1 MSPIPIPDAIS
12 RTRARSRAAATLLVL
27 AAAAPAR
34 AQAPHPAPP
43 TLPPSA
49 CAATPVTAPSTAPLP
64 LATFAYDRATP
75 LVLRDSLERTADGV
89 TVRRLS
95 FASPKGGRATGF
107 LVVPTDAPRG
117 AGGRLAGVVLLHGA
131 PGSASQMLG
140 LAAPIA
146 RHGAVVLAL
155 DAPFARR
162 DPNDPLTFTPRDSA
176 DQVQLVVD
184 LQRAVDVLAARP
196 DVDATRLGFVGGS
209 YGGAIGALLAGVERR
224 LRAYSLELA
233 DGGLAAHFTAED
245 GRRLAP
251 PGPIPVARWCRW
263 LDALEPIAPLRFVGR
278 AAPAA
283 LLFQWGRHDP
293 LVPAYR
299 ADALWRAAPE
309 PKERRWYDAGHGLP
323 PEAWADRMAWLAAH
337 LGLTPLA
344 PGEGAPTRGAA
355 R

>member
-1 MSPIPIPDAIS
+1 MPAVSH
-12 RTRARSRAAATLLVL
+12 RARHAAAALLLL
-27 AAAAPAR
+27 AAAPSAR
-34 AQAPHPAPP
+34 AQSPQGGPP

-49 CAATPVTAPSTAPLP
+49 CAASPIAASLP
-64 LATFAYDRATP
+64 LGTFAYDRAAP
-75 LVLRDSLERTADGV
+75 LALRDSVERAGDSV
-89 TVRRLS
+89 TVRRVS

-107 LVVPTDAPRG
+107 LVVPITTPRG
-117 AGGRLAGVVLLHGA
+117 ATRLAGIVLLHGA
-131 PGSASQMLG
+131 PGSAAQMLG

-184 LQRAVDVLAARP
+184 LQRAVDVLVARP
-196 DVDATRLGFVGGS
+196 DVDPARLGFVGGS

-224 LRAYSLELA
+224 VRAYSLELA
-233 DGGLAAHFTAED
+233 DGGLAAHFTAAD

-251 PGPIPVARWCRW
+251 PGPIPVAQWCRW

-283 LLFQWGRHDP
+283 LLFPWGRQDP
-293 LVPAYR
+293 LVPAHL
-299 ADALWRAAPE
+299 ADALWAAAPE

-323 PEAWADRMAWLAAH
+323 REAWADRMAWLAAH

-344 PGEGAPTRGAA
+344 PGEGAPTGPGTP
-355 R
+355 